1 MISDDF
7 KKELN
12 AQFKISNRLLIILY
26 VGILMC
32 NIVSRLYLKRINTLR
47 V

>member
-1 MISDDF
+1 MISVDF
-7 KKELN
+7 KEEIN

-32 NIVSRLYLKRINTLR
+32 NIVSRLYLKRINTLH